1 MQTDRGNVSIP
12 GIILFES
19 FISGYCVALLHSAV
33 GEWVRGEDEEI
44 ISSLAAMHLGLDKDD
59 IQG

>member
-1 MQTDRGNVSIP
+1 MSIP
-12 GIILFES
+12 GIILSES

-33 GEWVRGEDEEI
+33 GQWVIGVDCREEEEI